1 MSGLRYGRRSRCDVI
16 LTRDDH
22 IPGHAGGVGGA
33 GSTPGEHFH
42 RSSRGTCVA
51 LFHGPALPPM
61 KILVT
66 NYDLNHYAGT
76 ETFIYALSVELRRIG
91 HEVICFSPRL
101 GAVAQ
106 RLAAAGI
113 AVTGDL

>member
-1 MSGLRYGRRSRCDVI
+1 
-16 LTRDDH
+16 
-22 IPGHAGGVGGA
+22 
-33 GSTPGEHFH
+33 
-42 RSSRGTCVA
+42 
-51 LFHGPALPPM
+51 M

-66 NYDLNHYAGT
+66 NYHLNHYAGT

-101 GAVAQ
+101 GAMAQ

-113 AVTGDL
+113 AVTGDLSAAPDDIDVIRPRSASPATSR

>member
-1 MSGLRYGRRSRCDVI
+1 
-16 LTRDDH
+16 
-22 IPGHAGGVGGA
+22 
-33 GSTPGEHFH
+33 
-42 RSSRGTCVA
+42 
-51 LFHGPALPPM
+51 M

-101 GAVAQ
+101 GSARWRSAWP
-106 RLAAAGI
+106 RPGSR
-113 AVTGDL
+113 